1 MKYYINPSSLLGA
14 FPVPTSVAD
23 KHIKMAGAVQL
34 KVLLYIFRHAAEE
47 ISPEAIAKH
56 LSLSVAD
63 VNDTLRFWADA
74 GVLSADGTPVT
85 AQPLPAEK
93 PKAVRAAAI
102 KPTREEVAKRGNE
115 NPEIAFLLRETQQK
129 LGRALRQSEASTLVW
144 LHDDEGMSVSVLL
157 MLIEFAISD
166 GRPSIGYIE
175 RTALDWIDSGVED
188 IASAEHKIN
197 EIYNARSCWSIVQK
211 AFGIDRKLPGKKEQE
226 LSVLWVKER
235 GFSKEMLREA
245 YERCVDSTGKL
256 SFPYIAKILD
266 KWYKNGIKTPA
277 DIKDDKAEEKRDPIA
292 SYDSSLFDEML
303 RAIDQD

>member
-1 MKYYINPSSLLGA
+1 MRYYINPSSLLGA
-14 FPVPTSVAD
+14 FPVPTAVAD
-23 KHIKMAGAVQL
+23 KHIKLAGAVQL

-47 ISPEAIAKH
+47 ISPEAIAQY
-56 LSLSVAD
+56 LSIPVAD
-63 VNDTLRFWADA
+63 VGDTLRFWADA
-74 GVLSADGTPVT
+74 GVLTADGAP
-85 AQPLPAEK
+85 AQVQQAPAEK
-93 PKAVRAAAI
+93 PKAVRTAAM

-115 NPEIAFLLRETQQK
+115 NPEIAYLLRETQQK

-166 GRPSIGYIE
+166 GKPSIGYIE

-188 IASAEHKIN
+188 IASAERKIG
-197 EIYNARSCWSIVQK
+197 EIYDARSCWSIVQK
-211 AFGIDRKLPGKKEQE
+211 AFGIDRRLPGKKEQE
-226 LSVLWVKER
+226 LSVLWVKQR
-235 GFSKEMLREA
+235 GFDKAMLREA

-266 KWYKNGIKTPA
+266 KWYKDGIKTAA
-277 DIKDDKAEEKRDPIA
+277 DIKDDKAAQKHDSIA
-292 SYDSSLFDEML
+292 SYDSSLFDRML